1 MKLALISLF
10 IIGFLGIS
18 LFGFTAMNGDTN
30 HNRCLAVIASGGIAC
45 LDMNGLMGM
54 VSVHFGAFHK
64 FSNAVFGEN
73 FLTPLLIFIGVLSAI
88 IFQIKKNHSFAF
100 QNSIQVFYKKRNNFQ
115 SLPLKL
121 ELNHWLALREKSPAV
136 F

>member
-10 IIGFLGIS
+10 IIGFVGIS

-54 VSVHFGAFHK
+54 VSVHFGAFQK
-64 FSNAVFGEN
+64 FSNAIFGEN
-73 FLTPLLIFIGVLSAI
+73 FLIPLLMFIGVLSAI
-88 IFQIKKNHSFAF
+88 VFQIKKNNSFVF
-100 QNSIQVFYKKRNNFQ
+100 QNLIPAFYGKRDNFR

-121 ELNHWLALREKSPAV
+121 EINHWLALREKSPALV
-136 F
+136 